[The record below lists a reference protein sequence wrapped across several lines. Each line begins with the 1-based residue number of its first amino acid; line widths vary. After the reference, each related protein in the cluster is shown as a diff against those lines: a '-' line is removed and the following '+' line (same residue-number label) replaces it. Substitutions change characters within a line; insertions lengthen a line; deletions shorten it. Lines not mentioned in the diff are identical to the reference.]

1 MDLRQL
7 RAFVAV
13 AEELHFR
20 AAAERI
26 GMAQA
31 AISTK
36 IRDLESELGFALF
49 FRTTRHV
56 SLTQAGTVFL
66 EGVRDTLSTL

>member
-20 AAAERI
+20 TAAERL

-36 IRDLESELGFALF
+36 IKDLEKSK
-49 FRTTRHV
+49 
-56 SLTQAGTVFL
+56 TVVFYL
-66 EGVRDTLSTL
+66 RSDTYMF